1 MQVTLVLP
9 AKSSQEM
16 ALSPVLRGLP
26 LLPISGLWL
35 RLMGTETGQSPTHII
50 PKPMGSSLSACL
62 WVVQCRAH
70 SPASLKVFLEVYY
83 LLLHIPDASHWLF
96 LGPSGGQ
103 EVRGKALVQLLA
115 AELGCRRPV
124 CSHETSHQV
133 GGVLGVTA
141 SLSPPKRDPGRAGNS
156 KSFGDGRI

>member
-1 MQVTLVLP
+1 MKTLLSWIQP
-9 AKSSQEM
+9 QEGKQRELE
-16 ALSPVLRGLP
+16 ARDWPEKEWGGDSGAGHTGTPCKVQPRNGSVPSPQRAA

-70 SPASLKVFLEVYY
+70 SPASFKVFLEVYY

-96 LGPSGGQ
+96 WDLW
-103 EVRGKALVQLLA
+103 EVK
-115 AELGCRRPV
+115 
-124 CSHETSHQV
+124 
-133 GGVLGVTA
+133 
-141 SLSPPKRDPGRAGNS
+141 K
-156 KSFGDGRI
+156 